1 MKQHSVTR
9 QDTINELLR
18 QVTSAWKDI
27 NEEFLNPTEV
37 PKPLLMRFLNLSRV
51 IDVLYKDEDGY
62 THSGGST
69 KNNITALLVNPLPI
83 QE

>member
-37 PKPLLMRFLNLSRV
+37 PKPLLMRVLNLSRV
-51 IDVLYKDEDGY
+51 IDVLYKDEDSY